1 MAQPGASN
9 GGGIDEGTSDCLT
22 SLLLL
27 DLGDLLLSFS
37 TSLFSSIMK
46 INNKD
51 NGIIEKVLALN
62 ILRV

>member
-22 SLLLL
+22 SLLFL
-27 DLGDLLLSFS
+27 DLGNLLLSFS
-37 TSLFSSIMK
+37 TSLFSSITK

-51 NGIIEKVLALN
+51 NGINREN
-62 ILRV
+62 IGT